1 VAWSGL
7 DKPNKSRSTLSK
19 VNAKRHKIIDLPA
32 TPKSYK
38 GDSFALCQGHYY
50 VGNHKVHI
58 ALQNE
63 AWGKARDRTLFSNP
77 RINMKFTAGKKH
89 ADKNKEALEV
99 LPQAAQSQNL
109 QALIARM
116 ACIRPCG
123 WLALDLLTVLI
134 QSP

>member
-1 VAWSGL
+1 M

-19 VNAKRHKIIDLPA
+19 VNAKRHKIIDPPA

-63 AWGKARDRTLFSNP
+63 AWGKARDRTGHSDP
-77 RINMKFTAGKKH
+77 RINMKFTAKK
-89 ADKNKEALEV
+89 K
-99 LPQAAQSQNL
+99 
-109 QALIARM
+109 
-116 ACIRPCG
+116 C
-123 WLALDLLTVLI
+123 
-134 QSP
+134 